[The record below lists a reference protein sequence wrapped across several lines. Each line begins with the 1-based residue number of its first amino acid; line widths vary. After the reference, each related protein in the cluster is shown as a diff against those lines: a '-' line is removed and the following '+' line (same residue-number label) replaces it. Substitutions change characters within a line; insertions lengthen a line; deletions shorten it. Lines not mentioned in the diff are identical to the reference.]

1 MEKILKLIIAG
12 SRNFQDY
19 WVLERNVLCFLQR
32 HRMDGEPVEVISGCA
47 KGADKL
53 GEKFA
58 KRFDLSLIRMP
69 ADWKRYGKAAGM
81 IRNKAMAEDA
91 THVILFWDG
100 ISSGTRNMAELA
112 KKMNLV
118 TEIIRI

>member
-1 MEKILKLIIAG
+1 
-12 SRNFQDY
+12 
-19 WVLERNVLCFLQR
+19 
-32 HRMDGEPVEVISGCA
+32 MDGEPVEVISGCA